1 MYIFVYFT
9 KENLLVYHFVNFY
22 FENTFANVKKFSY
35 LCTRNSHKYRR
46 NTMNERERLLKLI
59 ADNNMSAKQFA
70 AEVGIQAGTISNIV
84 NGRNNPSLD
93 VMQRVLNRFRTL
105 SSDWL
110 ILGVGNMYRT
120 EGGMENKENVEAKD
134 KQQEI
139 PGFGDAIASP
149 QCPIEAPSPSSSRPM
164 TISVPAMSR
173 ETQQSATTKKQQTA
187 PMEQPAAKQIERI
200 IVFYSDGTFDEI
212 TGK

>member
-1 MYIFVYFT
+1 
-9 KENLLVYHFVNFY
+9 
-22 FENTFANVKKFSY
+22 
-35 LCTRNSHKYRR
+35 
-46 NTMNERERLLKLI
+46 MNERERLLKLI

-120 EGGMENKENVEAKD
+120 EGGKENRENGEAKEMQLQQQ
-134 KQQEI
+134 QQEI
-139 PGFGDAIASP
+139 PGIGDAIVSP
-149 QCPIEAPSPSSSRPM
+149 QQHSIESPSPLSRAQA
-164 TISVPAMSR
+164 ISASAISR
-173 ETQQSATTKKQQTA
+173 EMQPLVSTKKQQTA
-187 PMEQPAAKQIERI
+187 LLEQPAAKRIERV

-212 TGK
+212 TAK

>member
-1 MYIFVYFT
+1 
-9 KENLLVYHFVNFY
+9 
-22 FENTFANVKKFSY
+22 
-35 LCTRNSHKYRR
+35 
-46 NTMNERERLLKLI
+46 MNERERLLKLI

-120 EGGMENKENVEAKD
+120 EGGKENRENGEAKD
-134 KQQEI
+134 QQLQQQQQEI
-139 PGFGDAIASP
+139 PGIGDAIASP
-149 QCPIEAPSPSSSRPM
+149 QHSIESPSPLSRAQA
-164 TISVPAMSR
+164 ISAPAISAPAISR
-173 ETQQSATTKKQQTA
+173 EMQPLASTKKQQTA
-187 PMEQPAAKQIERI
+187 PMEQPAAKRIERI

-212 TGK
+212 TAK

>member
-1 MYIFVYFT
+1 MC
-9 KENLLVYHFVNFY
+9 LFVNFY
-22 FENTFANVKKFSY
+22 FKNTFANIRKFSY
-35 LCTRNSHKYRR
+35 LCTRNSHKYER

-120 EGGMENKENVEAKD
+120 EGGKENKENGEAKD

-139 PGFGDAIASP
+139 PGFSDAIASS
-149 QCPIEAPSPSSSRPM
+149 QQPIEEQPCSPSSRPM
-164 TISVPAMSR
+164 TGSASAISR
-173 ETQQSATTKKQQTA
+173 EALQSATTKKQQTA

-212 TGK
+212 SSK

>member
-1 MYIFVYFT
+1 M
-9 KENLLVYHFVNFY
+9 NFY
-22 FENTFANVKKFSY
+22 FENTFANIKKFSY
-35 LCTRNSHKYRR
+35 LCIRNSHKYGR

-120 EGGMENKENVEAKD
+120 EGSKENKENGEAKD

-149 QCPIEAPSPSSSRPM
+149 QHSIEEEPLPSSLRPL
-164 TISVPAMSR
+164 TISAPAMSH
-173 ETQQSATTKKQQTA
+173 ETQPSATTKKQQTA

-212 TGK
+212 SSK

>member
-1 MYIFVYFT
+1 MNYYF
-9 KENLLVYHFVNFY
+9 N
-22 FENTFANVKKFSY
+22 NTFANIKKFSY
-35 LCTRNSHKYRR
+35 LCTRNSHKYRHE
-46 NTMNERERLLKLI
+46 NMNERERLLKLI

-120 EGGMENKENVEAKD
+120 EGGKENRENGEAMD
-134 KQQEI
+134 QQLQQQQQI
-139 PGFGDAIASP
+139 LSFGDTTAS
-149 QCPIEAPSPSSSRPM
+149 IEEPSPLSRPQ
-164 TISVPAMSR
+164 TISAPAMSR
-173 ETQQSATTKKQQTA
+173 EMQPLASTKKQQTA
-187 PMEQPAAKQIERI
+187 LLEQPAAKQIERI

-212 TGK
+212 TAK

>member
-1 MYIFVYFT
+1 
-9 KENLLVYHFVNFY
+9 
-22 FENTFANVKKFSY
+22 
-35 LCTRNSHKYRR
+35 
-46 NTMNERERLLKLI
+46 MNERERLLKLI

-120 EGGMENKENVEAKD
+120 EGGKENRENGEAKD
-134 KQQEI
+134 QQLQQQQQEI
-139 PGFGDAIASP
+139 PGIGDAIASP
-149 QCPIEAPSPSSSRPM
+149 QQSIDSPSPLSRAQA
-164 TISVPAMSR
+164 ISAPAISR
-173 ETQQSATTKKQQTA
+173 EMQPLASTKKQQTA
-187 PMEQPAAKQIERI
+187 PMEQPAAKRIERI

-212 TGK
+212 TAKWVTIYDFGLFLDKGEVDNFLDVLHVVER

>member
-1 MYIFVYFT
+1 
-9 KENLLVYHFVNFY
+9 
-22 FENTFANVKKFSY
+22 
-35 LCTRNSHKYRR
+35 
-46 NTMNERERLLKLI
+46 MNERERLLKLI

-120 EGGMENKENVEAKD
+120 EGGKENRENGEAKD
-134 KQQEI
+134 QQLQQQQQEI
-139 PGFGDAIASP
+139 PGIGDAIAS
-149 QCPIEAPSPSSSRPM
+149 
-164 TISVPAMSR
+164 
-173 ETQQSATTKKQQTA
+173 TQQSIDSPSPLSRAQAISAPTISREMQPLASTKKQQTA
-187 PMEQPAAKQIERI
+187 PMEQPAAKRIERI

-212 TGK
+212 TAK